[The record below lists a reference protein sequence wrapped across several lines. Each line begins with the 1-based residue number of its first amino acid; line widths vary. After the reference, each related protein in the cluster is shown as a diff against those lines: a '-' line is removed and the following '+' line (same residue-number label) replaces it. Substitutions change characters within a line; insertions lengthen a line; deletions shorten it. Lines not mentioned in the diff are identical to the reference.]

1 MKNLVYAFV
10 VAGVLILSNVA
21 VRADT
26 VTYTFEQ
33 PVFAVANTTPIIR
46 GPNSGPAAFQ
56 ASFTTAPDPSS
67 FIILDFGHP
76 NVLMTGQY
84 FILQS
89 GSSPNNVLTL
99 TLNMP
104 ITAVTVNFAVE
115 APGRLVLT
123 NAFESTSQNSA
134 VVGGISQGGVL
145 SFSTTTPFS
154 VFQLAAFESAGNP
167 IRFAI
172 DNLVMETLSSST
184 PIPEPTT
191 LLLLATGLVGAVV
204 RARGGMSRRD
214 RF

>member
-1 MKNLVYAFV
+1 MKSSVYGFMV
-10 VAGVLILSNVA
+10 VGAMLLFTIS

-26 VTYTFEQ
+26 ETYTFEQ

-56 ASFTTAPDPSS
+56 ASFTTAPDPSA

-76 NVLMTGQY
+76 NILMTGQY

-89 GSSPNNVLTL
+89 GSSPNNVLII

-104 ITAVTVNFAVE
+104 ITAVTVNFALE

-123 NAFESTSQNSA
+123 NALESTSQNSA
-134 VVGGISQGGVL
+134 VVGGTSEGGVL
-145 SFSTTTPFS
+145 TFSTTTPFT
-154 VFQLAAFESAGNP
+154 VFQLAAFDSAGNP

-172 DNLVMETLSSST
+172 DNLVMETSST
-184 PIPEPTT
+184 PVPEPTT
-191 LLLLATGLVGAVV
+191 MLLLATGLAGAVLK
-204 RARGGMSRRD
+204 ARGMSGRLHP
-214 RF
+214 